1 MNILRKRILVS
12 GSLDSRVVTE
22 TVLQDCVP
30 ICMRVLS
37 KEEGV
42 SDEEIPVE
50 LEMLSGV
57 STEDAYVE
65 AARNHLMAE
74 NDLVSAILFSA
85 DGTES
90 IPLSQQFSFVAGES
104 FNSYERNQQLKDK
117 GYLGQTLW
125 DVLNNKEASA
135 CLVDTAKKMF
145 PNINPKTGK
154 LDIDLSSENSDRY
167 KYATLAIVSGAMQPQ
182 YDDKGNSYFNEDG
195 NVTVG
200 EFLDSLVAIKT
211 GRTYGQNAKKSLDGM
226 SDVNDYYNEG
236 YNACLSGLSSPFYR
250 LYTRNDINTP
260 ITRLEL
266 AYITVVCWEE
276 FIYHFDTVYG
286 GRYDTGVNIDWD
298 TPQKYVSKFDDGVS
312 YKVYKKCYN
321 TELGKI
327 TSIDLNYYKGDTSM
341 RVFREQML
349 RGEKAIPLP
358 MFMSLFELDAL
369 DLFYFDDKSLKPLRE
384 VTRGELAY
392 FLVKLSKVFNTPFV
406 SKGDNT
412 YS

>member
-1 MNILRKRILVS
+1 MS
-12 GSLDSRVVTE
+12 GNLDSKVVTE
-22 TVLQDCVP
+22 TGLQDSLP
-30 ICMRVLS
+30 IYMRVLS

-42 SDEEIPVE
+42 LDEEFPVE
-50 LEMLSGV
+50 LEITQNND
-57 STEDAYVE
+57 TEGSYIETAKEY
-65 AARNHLMAE
+65 LMVE
-74 NDLVSAILFSA
+74 NDLLSAILFST

-104 FNSYERNQQLKDK
+104 FNSYERNQDLRNK
-117 GYLGQTLW
+117 GCLGKTLW
-125 DVLNNKEASA
+125 DVLNSKSEST
-135 CLVDTAKKMF
+135 CLVNAAKKMF
-145 PNINPKTGK
+145 PNINPKTGRP
-154 LDIDLSSENSDRY
+154 DIELNRGNDDKY
-167 KYATLAIVSGAMQPQ
+167 KYVALASISGAMQPQ
-182 YDDKGNSYFNEDG
+182 YDDEGKVYFNEDG
-195 NVTVG
+195 CVTVG

-211 GRTYGQNAKKSLDGM
+211 GRTSGVNAKKSLDGM

-276 FIYHFDTVYG
+276 FVYHFDDVYG
-286 GRYDTGVNIDWD
+286 GKFDTGVNVNWE
-298 TPQKYVSKFDDGVS
+298 TPQRYVSKFADGAA
-312 YKVYKKCYN
+312 YKVYKKCHN

-327 TSIDLNYYKGDTSM
+327 TAIDLNFYKGDISM
-341 RVFREQML
+341 RVFREKML

-369 DLFYFDDKSLKPLRE
+369 DLFYFDDMQMKPLRE

-412 YS
+412 YM